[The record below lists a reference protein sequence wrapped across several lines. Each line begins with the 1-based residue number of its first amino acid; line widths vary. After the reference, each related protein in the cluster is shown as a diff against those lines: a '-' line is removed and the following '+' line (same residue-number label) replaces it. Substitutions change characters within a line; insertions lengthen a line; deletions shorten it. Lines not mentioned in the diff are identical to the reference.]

1 MLKNS
6 VKIVVIILLSL
17 LLVNCGSDK
26 KYVKAK
32 INNKIYKF
40 ELALTEDEKGLGLM
54 FRKKLDPNG
63 GMLFVYSYMTVM
75 DFYMKNTL
83 IPLDIAFIDGDFKII
98 DIQSMNPLDETT
110 VRSKKRCM
118 YALEVNR
125 GFFDRVGVKE
135 GDKIDFITPIPYVT
149 EL

>member
-6 VKIVVIILLSL
+6 VKIVVIILLAL

-135 GDKIDFITPIPYVT
+135 GDKVDFITPIPYVT

>member
-1 MLKNS
+1 
-6 VKIVVIILLSL
+6 
-17 LLVNCGSDK
+17 
-26 KYVKAK
+26 
-32 INNKIYKF
+32 
-40 ELALTEDEKGLGLM
+40 
-54 FRKKLDPNG
+54 
-63 GMLFVYSYMTVM
+63 MLFVYSYMTIM

-83 IPLDIAFIDGDFKII
+83 IPLDIAFIDGGFKIV

-125 GFFDRVGVKE
+125 GFFERIGVKE
-135 GDKIDFITPIPYVT
+135 GDTIEFITPIPYVT

>member
-1 MLKNS
+1 MSKYS
-6 VKIVVIILLSL
+6 IKIFLCILLAL
-17 LLVNCGSDK
+17 LLTNCGSEK
-26 KYVKAK
+26 RYVKAK

-40 ELALTEDEKGLGLM
+40 ELALTEEEKGTGLM
-54 FRKKLDPNG
+54 FRKKLDPDG
-63 GMLFVYSYMTVM
+63 GMLFVYSYMTIM

-83 IPLDIAFIDGDFKII
+83 IPLDIAFIDGGFKIV

-125 GFFDRVGVKE
+125 GFFERIGVKE
-135 GDKIDFITPIPYVT
+135 GDTIEFITPIPYVT

>member
-6 VKIVVIILLSL
+6 VKIVVIILLAL
-17 LLVNCGSDK
+17 LSVNCGSDK

-32 INNKIYKF
+32 INKKIYKF

-63 GMLFVYSYMTVM
+63 GMLFVYSYMTIM

>member
-1 MLKNS
+1 MLKYS
-6 VKIVVIILLSL
+6 MKVFLCIYIALLFAS
-17 LLVNCGSDK
+17 CGSDK

-32 INNKIYKF
+32 INNKIFKF
-40 ELALTEDEKGLGLM
+40 ELALTEEEKGLGLM
-54 FRKKLDPNG
+54 FRKKLDPDG

-83 IPLDIAFIDGDFKII
+83 IPLDIAFIDGGFKII

-110 VRSKKRCM
+110 VRSKKKCM

-125 GFFDRVGVKE
+125 GFFERIGVKE
-135 GDKIDFITPIPYVT
+135 GDTIDFITPIPYVS

>member
-6 VKIVVIILLSL
+6 VKIVVIILLAL

>member
-6 VKIVVIILLSL
+6 VKIVVIILLAL

-98 DIQSMNPLDETT
+98 DIQSMDPLDETT

>member
-6 VKIVVIILLSL
+6 VKIVVIILLAL
-17 LLVNCGSDK
+17 LSVNCGSDK

-32 INNKIYKF
+32 INKKIYKF

-63 GMLFVYSYMTVM
+63 GMLFVYSYMTIM

-125 GFFDRVGVKE
+125 GFFDKVGVKE